1 MTAAA
6 TVRPTEAM
14 PVDVVVVG
22 AGFAGL
28 YAVHRMRGLGL
39 DVVGIEAAEGVGG
52 TWWWNRYP
60 GARCDVE
67 SLEYSYSFDDD
78 LQQEW
83 AWTERYATQP
93 EILRYLDHVADRF
106 DLRRSFTFGT
116 RVTALHW
123 DEAVSRWTVH
133 AEPSGGAPW
142 SARFVVMATGCLSIP
157 LEPDLPGLDAF
168 AGSVLRTSSWPA
180 EEPDLAGL
188 RVGVVG
194 TGSSGVQAI
203 PLLAERAESLVVFQ
217 RTATYA
223 VPARNRPLDDAEVAE
238 IKARYPELRAEARQM
253 AIATNSRVPR
263 IDASALG
270 VDDATRDERYRAAW
284 ERGGLSFLATFN
296 DLLLDPAAN
305 RTAADFIRDR
315 IRDQVADPEVADRL
329 SPEQIVGCKRLCVDT
344 DYYATYDRDDV
355 RLVDLRATPIEAITP
370 SGVRL
375 AGDAG
380 IEDVPL
386 DVLVLATGFD
396 AVTGAL
402 DRIDV
407 RGRDGQPLREAWA
420 EGPRTYLGLAVHGFP
435 NLFTVTGPG
444 SPSVLTNMVVSI
456 EHHVD
461 WITDTVQALDERGAT
476 TIEADADA
484 QAEWSAHVNAVADLT
499 LFPTCGSWYLGAN
512 VPGKPR
518 QFLALPGFPEYV
530 AMVDH
535 VTEHDRRGFAI
546 T

>member
-1 MTAAA
+1 MTGPTAAI
-6 TVRPTEAM
+6 E
-14 PVDVVVVG
+14 VDVLVVG

-28 YAVHRMRGLGL
+28 YAVHRMRDLGI
-39 DVVGIEAAEGVGG
+39 VVAGVEAADGVGG

-60 GARCDVE
+60 GARCDIE

-106 DLRRSFTFGT
+106 DLRASFTFGT
-116 RVTALHW
+116 RVRALHW
-123 DEAVSRWTVH
+123 DEAGSRWTVRT
-133 AEPSGGAPW
+133 EPAGPSW
-142 SARFVVMATGCLSIP
+142 VARFVVMATGCLSIP
-157 LEPDLPGLDAF
+157 LEPDLPGLDGF
-168 AGSVLRTSSWPA
+168 AGPVLRTSSWPA
-180 EEPDLAGL
+180 VEPDLTGA

-223 VPARNRPLDDAEVAE
+223 VPARNRPLDDAEITE
-238 IKARYPELRAEARQM
+238 IKARYPELRAESARCRSRPT
-253 AIATNSRVPR
+253 AGCRASTRRRSRSTTPPATSATGRPGNVAACRSSPR
-263 IDASALG
+263 STTCCSTRPPTAPPPTSSATASA
-270 VDDATRDERYRAAW
+270 TRW
-284 ERGGLSFLATFN
+284 PT
-296 DLLLDPAAN
+296 
-305 RTAADFIRDR
+305 
-315 IRDQVADPEVADRL
+315 PEVADRL

-355 RLVDLRATPIEAITP
+355 RLVDLRATPIETITS

-375 AGDAG
+375 AGDDG

-420 EGPRTYLGLAVHGFP
+420 DGPRTYLGLAVHGFP

-535 VTEHDRRGFAI
+535 VTEHDRRGFTVA
-546 T
+546 